1 MITSNQIREKFL
13 NFFEKKGSVII
24 PPAPLVLEN
33 DPTTLFISSGMQ
45 PLVPYLMGE
54 KHPIGKR
61 LVDYQPSIR
70 TVDID
75 EVGDNRHL
83 TYFEMLG
90 NWSLGDY
97 FKKEQLSWIWE
108 FLTKEL
114 ELPKEKLY
122 VSVFEGS
129 LEVPEDIESFNIWK
143 SLGLSEDHIFSYGV
157 DKNWWSRSGTPDQ
170 MPEGEIGGPDSEIFF
185 EFDSIKHDKKFGEK
199 CHPNCD
205 CGRFLEIGN
214 SVFIQYRK
222 KTDGSLEELPQ
233 KNVDFGGGLE
243 RISAALNN
251 NPDVF
256 KSDIFNKTIK
266 KLEEITN
273 NTYKKNIKNFRI
285 IADHL
290 RASEA
295 LIKNGVVPSNKQQGY
310 VLRRLIRRIATKL
323 DNLELL
329 TENKI
334 ILDELTKFKGTLE
347 KGLKEVEKIEKIDG
361 KLAFDLYQ
369 TYGFPIELTIEL
381 FEEKGQKVNMKE
393 FKKEFEKHKEMSRS
407 TSVGMFK
414 GGLVDHGEET
424 TKLHT
429 ATHLL
434 HASLREILGNGVTQK
449 GSHITSER
457 LRFDFSYPEKLT
469 DEELEKVEELMNKQI
484 DSSLPISFSE
494 MSLNEARS
502 SGALAFF
509 SEKYGEKVKVYSIGN
524 FSREVCGG
532 PHVGN
537 TNELGRAKI
546 IKQEKVGSD
555 VVRIYLKLAQNGH

>member
-1 MITSNQIREKFL
+1 
-13 NFFEKKGSVII
+13 
-24 PPAPLVLEN
+24 
-33 DPTTLFISSGMQ
+33 
-45 PLVPYLMGE
+45 
-54 KHPIGKR
+54 
-61 LVDYQPSIR
+61 
-70 TVDID
+70 
-75 EVGDNRHL
+75 
-83 TYFEMLG
+83 
-90 NWSLGDY
+90 
-97 FKKEQLSWIWE
+97 
-108 FLTKEL
+108 
-114 ELPKEKLY
+114 
-122 VSVFEGS
+122 
-129 LEVPEDIESFNIWK
+129 
-143 SLGLSEDHIFSYGV
+143 LGLSDDHIFSYGV
-157 DKNWWSRSGTPDQ
+157 DKNWWSRSGTPNQ

-222 KTDGSLEELPQ
+222 KADGSLEELPQ

-256 KSDIFNKTIK
+256 KTDIFNKTIN

-273 NTYKKNIKNFRI
+273 STYEKNIKNFRI

-295 LIKNGVVPSNKQQGY
+295 LTKNGVVPSNKQQGY
-310 VLRRLIRRIATKL
+310 ILRRLIRKIATKL
-323 DNLELL
+323 NNFELL
-329 TENKI
+329 TKNKV
-334 ILDELTKFKGTLE
+334 ILEELVKFKSTLE
-347 KGLKEVEKIEKIDG
+347 KGLKEVEKIEKING

-381 FEEKGQKVNMKE
+381 FEEKGQKVDMKE

-414 GGLVDHGEET
+414 GGLADHNEET

-429 ATHLL
+429 ATHVL

-484 DSSLPISFSE
+484 NSSLPISFSE
-494 MSLNEARS
+494 MSLNEAKS
-502 SGALAFF
+502 LGALHFF
-509 SEKYGEKVKVYSIGN
+509 DGKYGEKVKVYSIGD

-546 IKQEKVGSD
+546 IKQEKVGSG